1 MKLFQY
7 HICWKYSSENFEFG
21 IIQANSIEEAEA
33 TLKRANPNIIGCNVY
48 EIFYDEYGICEIY
61 SH

>member
-1 MKLFQY
+1 MNIYQY

-21 IIQANSIEEAEA
+21 IIKANSIEEAEA
-33 TLKRANPNIIGCNVY
+33 TLKRINPNIIGCYVY
-48 EIFYDEYGICEIY
+48 ETYFDENGIQEIY